1 MSVNI
6 QTIKEIGPYLRREL
20 GGIYPDTETGAFA
33 RIIASYLF
41 KQAGK
46 NVTPLPETRL
56 TVWQSD
62 RVREICRELLTGKP
76 IQLVLGET
84 SFCNCTIRL
93 SGNTLIPRPE
103 TEELVDL
110 IIKESKGFSGRLI
123 DIGTGSGCI
132 AIALAVNLPASRVSG
147 MDISEKAISD
157 AIQNARLNNA
167 NVEFF
172 TGDIMAPD
180 LTRCGKNDIIVSN
193 PPYVRES
200 EKKLMAANVLDFE
213 PHEALFVPDPDPLR
227 YYAAILAA
235 STDILVPGGKIYFEI
250 NEALGKEMHELV
262 SRSGFT
268 GIETIKDLNGK
279 VRIIKAIKNGR

>member
-6 QTIKEIGPYLRREL
+6 LTIKEIGPYLSREL
-20 GGIYPDTETGAFA
+20 GSIYPDNETGALA
-33 RIIASYLF
+33 RIIARHLF
-41 KQAGK
+41 SQTGEHFSS
-46 NVTPLPETRL
+46 LPETRL
-56 TVWQSD
+56 AAWQSD
-62 RVREICRELLTGKP
+62 RVRAICRELRTGKP

-84 SFCNCTIRL
+84 NFYNCIIKL

-110 IIKESKGFSGRLI
+110 IIKENKGFSGRLI

-157 AIQNARLNNA
+157 AVQNALLNNA

-172 TGDIMAPD
+172 TGDITAPD
-180 LTRCGKNDIIVSN
+180 LNRCGKNDLIVSN

-250 NEALGKEMHELV
+250 NEALGKEMNELV

-268 GIETIKDLNGK
+268 EIETIKDLNGK
-279 VRIIKAIKNGR
+279 SRIVKARRNG